1 MPTTLRILYCCATI
15 VLHRGA
21 QGPQLS
27 SLDEIRA
34 NALAV
39 LSFASTSRAYS
50 EQVGWNLHVAGQ
62 YGDKTALYTRIRSI
76 ANVFMEIII
85 TVTIILLG

>member
-1 MPTTLRILYCCATI
+1 MPTILRILYCCATR

-21 QGPQLS
+21 HGPQLS

-34 NALAV
+34 NALPV
-39 LSFASTSRAYS
+39 LSVASTSRAYS

-62 YGDKTALYTRIRSI
+62 YGDKTALYMRIRTI
-76 ANVFMEIII
+76 ANFFMEIII
-85 TVTIILLG
+85 TTMLLA